1 MNETVTKDYAKL
13 AINKSLL
20 KEYNNSGERI
30 VYLED
35 GDEFQIQLFN
45 PLSVTIGADISIN
58 DIYFSNNYINCP
70 AFFICI

>member
-35 GDEFQIQLFN
+35 GDEFQIQ
-45 PLSVTIGADISIN
+45 
-58 DIYFSNNYINCP
+58 
-70 AFFICI
+70 

>member
-35 GDEFQIQLFN
+35 GDEFQM
-45 PLSVTIGADISIN
+45 
-58 DIYFSNNYINCP
+58 FSFPSGSYSRRQMLCML
-70 AFFICI
+70 